1 MGRALLVLLFAAS
14 LSIGADSELSGQQA
28 PRSSSQKQ
36 GTATEAKSPSHEP
49 SNAAGSEQA
58 AHGSAPGQPT
68 APKEIT
74 ALHLEQLPKP
84 LPRALTEGI
93 DVNQRSQVILA
104 HLNEA
109 IKFYRMTAT
118 PIQKTGEPSDML
130 YGQQAQST
138 ATQATQLA
146 FQSARDEAALLARI
160 QGATGKAAE
169 HPQEAEAQRLQSA
182 QMRIAQRVREL
193 QATAADLDQQIA
205 KSTSAQRAD
214 LEDQKTDVMGQ
225 LELAAAEQEALAK
238 VAGISVPQTNS
249 QLQSEID
256 KLQSAVPEVIDN
268 KVKPVANTMESL
280 GSLRDA
286 GVVTQGQVL
295 FQLMGTLHAIDQRIA
310 EVKRLHEEA
319 QELRTPLVNILR
331 ATVKQGQKM
340 QAGASGGEDSS
351 QVPNGEGPPPHER
364 RPVRGVPGPG
374 APSSNSRAELRK
386 KYDELTDAFKTISG
400 VSVPIG
406 QEILLLEQAQG
417 NFISWRAAV
426 DAERIEI
433 LHALLIRLVLIAAVL
448 MIVFIVGEVW
458 RRAVMRYV
466 QDLRRRRQ
474 LLVVRRMVIGFMSAV
489 VILLGFVTQFSS
501 LATFAGFIS
510 AGIAVGLQTV
520 LLSVA
525 AYFFIV
531 GRYGVKVGD
540 RITVA
545 NVTGDVVEV
554 GLARFYMLELAGTGV
569 DLHPTGRVAVF
580 ANSVLFQTGTPLYK
594 QIPGT
599 SYAWHEVVVKL
610 KPGTDYE
617 PALKSIRGAVQ
628 TVYDEYCEQMERQHA
643 ETEAWMDT
651 AVPKP
656 RVEARLQL
664 ADGLQYSV
672 LYPVPMG
679 RAAETDQKVTQSVL
693 DAMGHDAATAQ
704 AVDGQPTLKAVVKS

>member
-1 MGRALLVLLFAAS
+1 MSRSFALLLFAAS
-14 LSIGADSELSGQQA
+14 LWIGLDSAWSGAQA
-28 PRSSSQKQ
+28 AEISSQKHR
-36 GTATEAKSPSHEP
+36 TATEAKNPSHEP
-49 SNAAGSEQA
+49 PTAAGSEQA
-58 AHGSAPGQPT
+58 AHGAAPGQPT

-84 LPRALTEGI
+84 LPPSLTQGI
-93 DVNQRSQVILA
+93 DVSQRSQVILA
-104 HLNEA
+104 HLSEV

-118 PIQKTGEPSDML
+118 PVQKTGEPSDVL
-130 YGQQAQST
+130 YAQQAQST
-138 ATQATQLA
+138 ATQVAQLA

-160 QGATGKAAE
+160 QGAAGKAADQ
-169 HPQEAEAQRLQSA
+169 PAVGEAQRLHDA
-182 QMRIAQRVREL
+182 QAQIAQQIQTL
-193 QATAADLDQQIA
+193 QARAADLDKQMSKA
-205 KSTSAQRAD
+205 RARDRSAV
-214 LEDQKTDVMGQ
+214 EEQKTDVQGQ
-225 LELAAAEQEALAK
+225 LELAAAEQEALGK
-238 VAGISVPQTNS
+238 VAGISLSQGNS
-249 QLQSEID
+249 GLQGEID
-256 KLQSAVPEVIDN
+256 KLQSAVPEVVDN
-268 KVKPVANTMESL
+268 KVKPVPNTMESL

-295 FQLMGTLHAIDQRIA
+295 FQLMGTLHAIDQRTQ
-310 EVKRLHEEA
+310 EVKKLHGEA
-319 QELRTPLVNILR
+319 EELRTPLVNILR
-331 ATVKQGQKM
+331 ATVKQGEQLR
-340 QAGASGGEDSS
+340 QAQSS
-351 QVPNGEGPPPHER
+351 
-364 RPVRGVPGPG
+364 
-374 APSSNSRAELRK
+374 APDRAELRK

-406 QEILLLEQAQG
+406 QEILLLEQAHG
-417 NFISWRAAV
+417 NFISWRATV
-426 DAERIEI
+426 DSERVEI
-433 LHALLIRLVLIAAVL
+433 LHSVLIRMVFIAAALLLVFVL
-448 MIVFIVGEVW
+448 GEVW

-474 LLVVRRMVIGFMSAV
+474 LLVIRRMAIGFVSGV

-554 GLARFYMLELAGTGV
+554 GLARFYMLELAGAGTE
-569 DLHPTGRVAVF
+569 LHPTGRVAVF

-599 SYAWHEVVVKL
+599 SYAWHEVVVKV
-610 KPGTDYE
+610 KPGTDYQ
-617 PALKSIRGAVQ
+617 PALQTIRNAVSK
-628 TVYDEYCEQMERQHA
+628 VYDEYCEQIERQHA
-643 ETEAWMDT
+643 DVEAWMDT

-656 RVEARLQL
+656 KIESRLQL

-672 LYPVPMG
+672 LYPVRMG
-679 RAAETDQKVTQSVL
+679 HAAETDQKVTQRVL
-693 DAMGHDAATAQ
+693 EAVAHDPATAQ
-704 AVDGQPTLKAVVKS
+704 VVDGSPTLRAVVKT